1 MVHLKKTTTMKQ
13 KLTLTVVLTFI
24 LTTSFGQTIEIG
36 QDARVTKQIIEYS
49 TSSRTGYDSYGN
61 SKGNNVVYDVK
72 YYSGEISEVI
82 QCFSRQYLIDFRI
95 QADFCKHYIMEGG
108 KLAYVLTQY
117 ENVSVSKLKEY
128 YNQSYE
134 DRKAGELYFSE
145 DYKNYSKIYLHSNG
159 LATIEWGET
168 NPNDLPQSIK
178 SEIDRKLKEQEEAE
192 RQRQLAEQK
201 RKEREK
207 EIKSKIY
214 DLQEHSQYRYEEVL
228 NRQREAIKKYFANS
242 SSYYSSERFPSFET
256 LAKSDKKYERF
267 KSTYN
272 VHYKLQ
278 DNSRESVNYG
288 YVIVAGSRD
297 INTLKKVELVD
308 GTDKDLKLFNSA
320 SISLPTIEIEG
331 YEVMTEAT
339 LNDVSVDFT
348 RGLTEVKIKGGEV
361 DFKKYSPEQDLQQ
374 KISDK
379 LKSEPNGRYLVKYE
393 VADIMGQTDVNTEI
407 EKIPS
412 KAGKIF
418 KTVGGIVLIG
428 GLIVLGAL

>member
-1 MVHLKKTTTMKQ
+1 MKQ

-24 LTTSFGQTIEIG
+24 LATSFGQTIEIG

-72 YYSGEISEVI
+72 YYNGEISEVI

-95 QADFCKHYIMEGG
+95 QADFCKHYIMKRG

-134 DRKAGELYFSE
+134 DRKAGDLYFSE
-145 DYKNYSKIYLHSNG
+145 DYKTYSKIYHHNNG
-159 LATIEWGET
+159 LATVEWGET
-168 NPNDLPQSIK
+168 NPNDLPLSIK

-192 RQRQLAEQK
+192 RQRQLAERK

-207 EIKSKIY
+207 EKKSKVY
-214 DLQEHSQYRYEEVL
+214 DLQEHSRYQYEEVL
-228 NRQREAIKKYFANS
+228 NRQREAIKKYFSNS

-256 LAKSDKKYERF
+256 LAKSYKKYERF
-267 KSTYN
+267 KSIYN
-272 VHYKLQ
+272 IHYKLQ
-278 DNSRESVNYG
+278 DNSRESVKYG

-297 INTLKKVELVD
+297 INTLKKVELVN

-339 LNDVSVDFT
+339 LNDVSVDLT

-361 DFKKYSPEQDLQQ
+361 DFKEYPPEQDLQQ

-393 VADIMGQTDVNTEI
+393 VADIMGQTDVSTEI